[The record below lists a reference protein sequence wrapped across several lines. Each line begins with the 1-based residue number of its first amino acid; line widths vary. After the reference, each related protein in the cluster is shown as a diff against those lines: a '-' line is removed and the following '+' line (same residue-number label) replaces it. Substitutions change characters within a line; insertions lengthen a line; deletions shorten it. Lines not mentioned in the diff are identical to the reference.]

1 MPSRYYRRVFIPGY
15 YYHIY
20 NRGANKK
27 RIFKDAQDYETFIEI
42 LSYYLNYPNG
52 KPRSVLQ
59 LLKVPNLINANN
71 TVKTSINL
79 TAYCLMSNHFHF
91 IIKQVD
97 SPAAENGIT
106 NLMRRLTITY
116 ALYAKSKY
124 SRSGT
129 LFESKYKNILVRSE
143 QQLVHL
149 SKYIHRN
156 PIEILKGSEPL
167 ESYKYSSY
175 PSYLGYSPTS
185 SWLSANNI
193 LILFSKSEPGKS
205 YKNFVEEIP
214 LNERII
220 EKVTLE

>member
-175 PSYLGYSPTS
+175 PAYIGLISHP
-185 SWLSANNI
+185 SWLISKNI
-193 LILFSKSEPGKS
+193 LAYFAKTEPGKS

-214 LNERII
+214 LNEGLI